1 MSRTP
6 SRLAV
11 LVSGNGSNL
20 QSVID
25 AIDEGRL
32 NARIDLVLSDRA
44 DAYGLVRARAAG
56 LQTACIRPGDFTDRA
71 RWNRALG
78 EALDVT
84 GADLVVLA
92 GFMKVLDPAVVRR
105 WAGRMLNIHPSLL
118 PKYRGLHTHRRV
130 LEAGDEVHGTSIHF
144 VTEELD
150 GGPVV
155 LQARIPVLPGDDEDA
170 LNARIQARE
179 HEVYPEV
186 IGWFADGRLSLGRD
200 GVVLDGKPLE
210 APVLR

>member
-6 SRLAV
+6 LRLAV

-32 NARIDLVLSDRA
+32 NARIDLVLSDRP
-44 DAYGLVRARAAG
+44 DAHGLVRARTAG
-56 LQTACIRPGDFTDRA
+56 LQAACIRPADFTDRA
-71 RWNRALG
+71 RWNQALG

-92 GFMKVLDPAVVRR
+92 GFMKVLDPGVVRR

-130 LEAGDEVHGTSIHF
+130 LEAGDEGHGTSIHF

-155 LQARIPVLPGDDEDA
+155 LQARIPVLPGDDEDT
-170 LNARIQARE
+170 LNARIQGRE

>member
-1 MSRTP
+1 MSRPP
-6 SRLAV
+6 SRLAI

-25 AIDEGRL
+25 AIDDGRL
-32 NARIDLVLSDRA
+32 NARIELVLSDRP
-44 DAYGLVRARAAG
+44 DAYGLVRARSAG
-56 LQTACIRPGDFTDRA
+56 LQTACIRPADFADRA
-71 RWNRALG
+71 RWNQALG
-78 EALDVT
+78 EALDVS

-92 GFMKVLDPAVVRR
+92 GFMKVLDPRVVRR
-105 WAGRMLNIHPSLL
+105 WSGRMLNIHPSLL

-130 LEAGDEVHGTSIHF
+130 LEAGDDLHGTSIHF

-155 LQARIPVLPGDDEDA
+155 LQARIPVLPGDDEDG

-186 IGWFADGRLSLGRD
+186 IGWFADGRLALGPD